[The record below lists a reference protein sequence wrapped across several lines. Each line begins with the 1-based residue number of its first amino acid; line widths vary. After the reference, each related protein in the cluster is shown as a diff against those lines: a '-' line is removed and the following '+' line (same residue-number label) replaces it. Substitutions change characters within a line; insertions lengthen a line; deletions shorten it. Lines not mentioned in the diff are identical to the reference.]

1 MFKSLS
7 WILPSF
13 RQHQEKNPP
22 MNEDSQAFQDT
33 QYQDDSEVELS
44 EDDAGDDDEDE
55 GDDDSRGAGLGTG
68 NGGAVVPADPAET
81 AEVEDPNPGMVVE
94 HQEGGSDEIPPTQPP
109 PLEMIEIEDTPVKN
123 DKGPMENEDEVPAA
137 PSSLKDT
144 FVRKRSDVED
154 KISELTKKMN
164 HAKKLLTS
172 QYLVPISVQSFYV

>member
-1 MFKSLS
+1 
-7 WILPSF
+7 
-13 RQHQEKNPP
+13 

-109 PLEMIEIEDTPVKN
+109 
-123 DKGPMENEDEVPAA
+123 
-137 PSSLKDT
+137 
-144 FVRKRSDVED
+144 
-154 KISELTKKMN
+154 
-164 HAKKLLTS
+164 
-172 QYLVPISVQSFYV
+172 